1 MHFLK
6 KFRYLID
13 KSLARSF
20 LFVCYLLAF
29 LVLITVI
36 SMTFVDI
43 YFGDGDWNSFWVIF
57 TNYFFESLIGEGT
70 KENSSFVNFLLNFF
84 VAMTGL
90 LVSSIVIGII
100 VQAITD
106 RIESIRNGTGFIDE
120 KNHQ

>member
-120 KNHQ
+120 KIIN